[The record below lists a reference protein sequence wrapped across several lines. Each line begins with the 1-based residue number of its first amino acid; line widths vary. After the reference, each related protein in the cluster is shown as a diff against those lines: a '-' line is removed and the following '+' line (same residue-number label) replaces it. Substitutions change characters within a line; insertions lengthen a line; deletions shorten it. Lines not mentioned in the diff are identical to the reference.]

1 MAKPMMQAIAMPAF
15 AAVEREFEEEDE
27 DCEEDAEEEEEGEA
41 TAKVDVALGF
51 EVEDVDCCAKEMV
64 GEEEAR
70 MEVMRVLVVGGGVD
84 VSGVGVCAHVSSYLV
99 LPRTMGCVPTQYQ
112 ARRSWCSRS
121 CSPLQC
127 L

>member
-15 AAVEREFEEEDE
+15 AAVEREFEEEEEEDEDCEE

-64 GEEEAR
+64 G
-70 MEVMRVLVVGGGVD
+70 
-84 VSGVGVCAHVSSYLV
+84 
-99 LPRTMGCVPTQYQ
+99 
-112 ARRSWCSRS
+112 
-121 CSPLQC
+121 
-127 L
+127 